1 MIKNMR
7 KPTFIVKRSLKILCL
22 LTGFAVMT
30 WSFSFTKYSGSQLV
44 NLNVLPAR
52 LKEYMYFMGRRLKGA
67 YLSSLNI
74 ADNHDIPIIFIITP
88 TYYRLVQK
96 AELTRMANTLRLV
109 KQLHWI
115 IVEDFEVINLK
126 TQEFFQSTGVSFTYF
141 AQSKRNETNNH
152 QSKGTDQ
159 RNAALDWIMVNHNP
173 SMPAVIYFAD
183 DDNAYSLEIFE
194 QMRYTKKLSMW
205 PVGLSGGRTYETPI
219 LKDGKVIKFLAWKAE
234 KRKFPIDMA
243 GFALNANV
251 LWTYKPMRFSTDAD
265 PGMLET
271 KLLER
276 CCTWEEIEPLAE
288 NCTKIMVWH
297 TRTEKPKVRM
307 FDNVLEV

>member
-1 MIKNMR
+1 MITNMR
-7 KPTFIVKRSLKILCL
+7 KPTFIVKQSLKIFCL

-30 WSFSFTKYSGSQLV
+30 WSFSFTKYIRGQFV
-44 NLNVLPAR
+44 NLNVLPER
-52 LKEYMYFMGRRLKGA
+52 LKEYMYFMGRRLNGA
-67 YLSSLNI
+67 YLSSLNK

-141 AQSKRNETNNH
+141 AQSKRSETNNH
-152 QSKGTDQ
+152 HRGADQ

-183 DDNAYSLEIFE
+183 DDNAYSLEIFQ

-276 CCTWEEIEPLAE
+276 CCTWAEIEPLAD
-288 NCTKIMVWH
+288 NCTKILVWH

>member
-1 MIKNMR
+1 MITNMR
-7 KPTFIVKRSLKILCL
+7 KPTFIVKQSLKIFCL

-30 WSFSFTKYSGSQLV
+30 WSFSFTKYIRGQFV
-44 NLNVLPAR
+44 NLNVLPER
-52 LKEYMYFMGRRLKGA
+52 LKEYMYFMGRRLNGA
-67 YLSSLNI
+67 YLSSLNE

-141 AQSKRNETNNH
+141 AQSKRNETNNRH
-152 QSKGTDQ
+152 RGADQ

-173 SMPAVIYFAD
+173 SIPAVIYFAD
-183 DDNAYSLEIFE
+183 DDNAYSLEIF
-194 QMRYTKKLSMW
+194 QQ
-205 PVGLSGGRTYETPI
+205 
-219 LKDGKVIKFLAWKAE
+219 VIKFLAWKAE

-276 CCTWEEIEPLAE
+276 CCTWDEIEPLAD
-288 NCTKIMVWH
+288 NCTKILVWH